1 MVYTGNYIADFDI
14 WKNKLSRKEKEDL
27 IKELNGDWSAIYK
40 AWHYRFKQEVWF
52 PYKLSL
58 GNETK
63 HSRAQL
69 SLIPFLIKT
78 ENRAE
83 YRSNETKHSRAQPN
97 LMTTDNV
104 VPATEAVQDVMT
116 TDNVVPVTEA
126 VQDGDFYPCT
136 RVQERNR

>member
-1 MVYTGNYIADFDI
+1 MAYTGDYIADFDI

-58 GNETK
+58 GK
-63 HSRAQL
+63 QGYS
-69 SLIPFLIKT
+69 FLIKT

-83 YRSNETKHSRAQPN
+83 YKSNEAKHSRAQPN

-104 VPATEAVQDVMT
+104 VPATEAVQD
-116 TDNVVPVTEA
+116 
-126 VQDGDFYPCT
+126 GDFYPCT
-136 RVQERNR
+136 GVQERNR

>member
-1 MVYTGNYIADFDI
+1 MSIKGRAEFSLNRLSLNKFAMAYTGDYIADFDI

-58 GNETK
+58 GK
-63 HSRAQL
+63 QGYS
-69 SLIPFLIKT
+69 FLIKT

-83 YRSNETKHSRAQPN
+83 YRSNETKHSRAQPS

-104 VPATEAVQDVMT
+104 VPA
-116 TDNVVPVTEA
+116 TEA

-136 RVQERNR
+136 RVQERNG

>member
-1 MVYTGNYIADFDI
+1 MAYTGDYIADFDI

-58 GNETK
+58 GK
-63 HSRAQL
+63 QGYS
-69 SLIPFLIKT
+69 FLIKT

-83 YRSNETKHSRAQPN
+83 YKSNQTKLDDYVIKHSRALPS

-116 TDNVVPVTEA
+116 TDNVVPATEA
-126 VQDGDFYPCT
+126 AQDGDFYPCT
-136 RVQERNR
+136 RVQNRNR

>member
-1 MVYTGNYIADFDI
+1 MAYTGDYIADFDI

-58 GNETK
+58 GK
-63 HSRAQL
+63 QGYS
-69 SLIPFLIKT
+69 FLIKT

-83 YRSNETKHSRAQPN
+83 YRSNETKHSRAQPS

-116 TDNVVPVTEA
+116 TDNVVPATEA

-136 RVQERNR
+136 SVQERNR